1 FRLRFGPVGPVGP
14 VPMPAAVA
22 TAMALSAWNDC
33 PSIACIAGG
42 FADSPIVPVG
52 DTEKMLLTLVTLT
65 ALPVIRLVKV
75 NAPENCSPVAELVSV
90 PSDATV
96 LPSMDDT
103 DRVTNVPRMPKVAV
117 GVSTRMLPVL
127 ATWEAMKLTV
137 PWTRLINAEFDVL
150 FGS

>member
-1 FRLRFGPVGPVGP
+1 MFGPVGPVGAF
-14 VPMPAAVA
+14 PMLAAVA
-22 TAMALSAWNDC
+22 AAIALSAWNEAA
-33 PSIACIAGG
+33 SIAAMAGG
-42 FADSPIVPVG
+42 FVDSPIVPLG
-52 DTEKMLLTLVTLT
+52 DTENTLLTLLTLT

-75 NAPENCSPVAELVSV
+75 NAPANCSPVVRLVSN

-96 LPSMDDT
+96 WPSTDDT
-103 DRVTNVPRMPKVAV
+103 STVTNVPRMPKVAV